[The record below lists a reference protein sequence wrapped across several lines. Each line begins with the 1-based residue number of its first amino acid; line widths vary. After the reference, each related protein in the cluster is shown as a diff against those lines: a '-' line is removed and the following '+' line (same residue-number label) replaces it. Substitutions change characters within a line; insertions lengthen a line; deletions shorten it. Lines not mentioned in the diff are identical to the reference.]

1 MKSVNGRNMPE
12 HCVATFSYD
21 NIVRKGRR
29 FLFFVTRVSWYTFGR
44 LNCKHPFSMTDKQK
58 IGAGIG
64 IALLIVSFIF
74 LYRQFSTRD
83 VPVSVPL
90 PFPAEETQNGSASG
104 GSNGSEMSGG
114 SLMKKIPAPET
125 PDDIVD
131 DIVENDADISILDE
145 ESVGETSAAVES
157 VQTIDDIT
165 NAYDEQ
171 QL

>member
-1 MKSVNGRNMPE
+1 MTGVQTCALPISRKGFTEMKSVNGRNMPE

-29 FLFFVTRVSWYTFGR
+29 FFSQYLFSWYTFGVIP
-44 LNCKHPFSMTDKQK
+44 KQPFSMTDKQK

-125 PDDIVD
+125 PDEIGRAHV
-131 DIVENDADISILDE
+131 
-145 ESVGETSAAVES
+145 
-157 VQTIDDIT
+157 
-165 NAYDEQ
+165 
-171 QL
+171 

>member
-1 MKSVNGRNMPE
+1 
-12 HCVATFSYD
+12 
-21 NIVRKGRR
+21 
-29 FLFFVTRVSWYTFGR
+29 
-44 LNCKHPFSMTDKQK
+44 MTDKQK